1 MTTISFPTQPGI
13 AEIRWTPPAKT
24 QVNMS
29 EWSDRRRITKFTHA
43 RWKASIAL
51 PSIVGEADFLEWR
64 AFLLACEGR
73 ANSFRIVAV
82 ENSQNAQAAVRVN
95 GGGQTGLALV
105 TDGWAGAGAALKKG
119 QLITVNDQLI
129 GISADVAIGG
139 GGSATLPL
147 SRRLRISPADNT
159 LVEVRLPTA
168 LMAMDDDD
176 LPYAVS
182 PAQLYGVSFACSEVF
197 DG

>member
-1 MTTISFPTQPGI
+1 MTTIAFPTQPGI

-24 QVNMS
+24 QVNIS
-29 EWSDRRRITKFTHA
+29 EWTDRRRVTKFSRA
-43 RWKASIAL
+43 RWKASIAM
-51 PSIVGEADFLEWR
+51 PAVVGEADFLEWR

-82 ENSQNAQAAVRVN
+82 ENAQNAQVAVRVN
-95 GGGQTGLALV
+95 GAGQTGLSLI
-105 TDGWAGAGAALKKG
+105 TDGWDGAGTALKKG
-119 QLITVNDQLI
+119 QLITVDDQLI

-147 SRRLRISPADNT
+147 SRRLRASPADNT
-159 LVEVRLPTA
+159 LIEVQLPTA

-176 LPYAVS
+176 LPYVVS
-182 PAQLYGVSFACSEVF
+182 PAQLYGLSFACTEVI
-197 DG
+197 DA